1 MRFDA
6 VTFKYP
12 LHNQILRILASIDH
26 DFFLSCETYFGGGT
40 MLVLAYGEYRLS
52 RDIDFLCPYGEPF
65 SRLRRGIY
73 DRGYD
78 AIFRA
83 DRDSRIQ
90 FPREIRTDR
99 DAIRFAIAI
108 DDTLIK
114 FEIVA
119 EGRIGLNPPSQP
131 SWSPVACLDLV
142 DQVTEKLMANG
153 DRWADASTNA
163 RDLIDL
169 ARLKLVTDFPAEAIA
184 KAEAVYP
191 CIEPL
196 KRSILDFQAKP
207 DYRSRCYE
215 NLQVDSPRLVVD
227 GLDRLAAQFLL
238 LLTDR
243 QHQEI
248 PANWLE
254 FV

>member
-6 VTFKYP
+6 MMFKYL
-12 LHNQILRILASIDH
+12 LHNQILRILQAIDH
-26 DFFLSCETYFGGGT
+26 DFLLSCETYFGGGT

-65 SRLRRGIY
+65 SRLRRSVY
-73 DRGYD
+73 DRGYE

-83 DRDSRIQ
+83 DRDAGIQ

-99 DAIRFAIAI
+99 DAVRFPIQI

-119 EGRIGLNPPSQP
+119 EGRICFNPPSQP
-131 SWSPVACLDLV
+131 SWSPVACLDLI
-142 DQVTEKLMANG
+142 DQVTEKMMANG
-153 DRWADASTNA
+153 DRWPDASTNA

-169 ARLKLVTDFPAEAIA
+169 ARLKLVTDFPAAAIV
-184 KAEAVYP
+184 KAEAVYQ

-196 KRSILDFQAKP
+196 KRSILNFQAKP
-207 DYRSRCYE
+207 DYRSRCYDI
-215 NLQVDSPRLVVD
+215 LQIESPNQVVD
-227 GLDRLAAQFLL
+227 GLDRLATQFFLP
-238 LLTDR
+238 LTDR
-243 QHQEI
+243 QNQEI
-248 PANWLE
+248 
-254 FV
+254 

>member
-6 VTFKYP
+6 MTFKYP
-12 LHNQILRILASIDH
+12 LHNQILRILQAIDH
-26 DFFLSCETYFGGGT
+26 DFLLSCETYFGGGT

-65 SRLRRGIY
+65 SRLRRSVY
-73 DRGYD
+73 DRGYE

-83 DRDSRIQ
+83 DRDSGIQ
-90 FPREIRTDR
+90 FPREIRPDR
-99 DAIRFAIAI
+99 DAIRFPIQI
-108 DDTLIK
+108 DETLIK

-169 ARLKLVTDFPAEAIA
+169 ARLKLVTDFPAAAIV
-184 KAEAVYP
+184 KAEAVYQ
-191 CIEPL
+191 CVEPL
-196 KRSILDFQAKP
+196 KRAIVNFQAKP

-215 NLQVDSPRLVVD
+215 MLQIESPKQVVD
-227 GLDRLAAQFLL
+227 GLDQLAAMFSLAL
-238 LLTDR
+238 PDR
-243 QHQEI
+243 QNQEI
-248 PANWLE
+248 
-254 FV
+254 

>member
-12 LHNQILRILASIDH
+12 LHNQILRILQAIDR

-73 DRGYD
+73 DRGYE

-83 DRDSRIQ
+83 DRDGAIQ

-99 DAIRFAIAI
+99 DAIRFPVQI
-108 DDTLIK
+108 DDVLIK

-119 EGRIGLNPPSQP
+119 EGRIGLNPPFQP

-169 ARLKLVTDFPAEAIA
+169 ARLKLVTDFPEVAIE

-191 CIEPL
+191 CVEPL
-196 KRSILDFQAKP
+196 KRSILNFQAKP

-215 NLQVDSPRLVVD
+215 LLQIESPHQVMD
-227 GLDRLAAQFLL
+227 GLDRLAAMFSLPL
-238 LLTDR
+238 VDR
-243 QHQEI
+243 QDREV
-248 PANWLE
+248 LK
-254 FV
+254 

>member
-1 MRFDA
+1 MRFDI
-6 VTFKYP
+6 VVFKYP
-12 LHNQILRILASIDH
+12 LHNQILRILQAIDH
-26 DFFLSCETYFGGGT
+26 DFLLSCEAYFGGGT

-65 SRLRRGIY
+65 SRLRRAVY
-73 DRGYD
+73 DRGYE

-83 DRDSRIQ
+83 DRDAGIQ

-99 DAIRFAIAI
+99 YGIRFPVQI

-153 DRWADASTNA
+153 DRWADTSTDA

-169 ARLKLVTDFPAEAIA
+169 ARLKLVTDFPAAAIA
-184 KAEAVYP
+184 KAEAVYQ

-196 KRSILDFQAKP
+196 KRSILSFQAKP
-207 DYRSRCYE
+207 DYRSRCYG
-215 NLQVDSPRLVVD
+215 NLQVDSPSSVID
-227 GLDRLAAQFLL
+227 GLDRLATQFLL
-238 LLTDR
+238 SLTDR
-243 QHQEI
+243 QHREI
-248 PANWLE
+248 
-254 FV
+254 

>member
-1 MRFDA
+1 MRFNS
-6 VTFKYP
+6 VLFKYP
-12 LHNQILRILASIDH
+12 LHNQILRILGAIDH
-26 DFFLSCETYFGGGT
+26 DFLIACETYFGGGT

-65 SRLRRGIY
+65 SRLRRAVY
-73 DRGYD
+73 ERGHN
-78 AIFRA
+78 AIFRV
-83 DRDSRIQ
+83 DRDSGIQ

-99 DAIRFAIAI
+99 DAIRFPVQI
-108 DDTLIK
+108 DETLIK

-169 ARLKLVTDFPAEAIA
+169 ARLKLVTDFPEAAIV
-184 KAEAVYP
+184 KAEAVYQ
-191 CIEPL
+191 CVEPL
-196 KRSILDFQAKP
+196 KRSILNFQAKP

-215 NLQVDSPRLVVD
+215 ALQIESPQCVVD
-227 GLDRLAAQFLL
+227 GLDRLATQFLL
-238 LLTDR
+238 PLTDR
-243 QHQEI
+243 QNQEI
-248 PANWLE
+248 PADWPE
-254 FV
+254 IR

>member
-1 MRFDA
+1 LTIVAFN
-6 VTFKYP
+6 YP
-12 LHNQILRILASIDH
+12 LHNQILRILQAIDH
-26 DFFLSCETYFGGGT
+26 DFLRSCETYFGGGT

-65 SRLRRGIY
+65 SRLRRAVY
-73 DRGYD
+73 DRGYA

-83 DRDSRIQ
+83 DRDRGIQ

-99 DAIRFAIAI
+99 YGIRFPVQI
-108 DDTLIK
+108 DDIVIK

-153 DRWADASTNA
+153 DRWADTSTDS

-169 ARLKLVTDFPAEAIA
+169 AHLKLATAFPEAAIV
-184 KAEAVYP
+184 KAEAVYQ
-191 CIEPL
+191 CVAPL
-196 KRSILDFQAKP
+196 KRSILNFQAKP

-215 NLQVDSPRLVVD
+215 KLQIASPPLLVD
-227 GLDRLAAQFLL
+227 GLDRLATQFSRS
-238 LLTDR
+238 LTER
-243 QHQEI
+243 QNPEI
-248 PANWLE
+248 SSHPR
-254 FV
+254 

>member
-1 MRFDA
+1 MRCEI

-12 LHNQILRILASIDH
+12 LHNQILRILQAIDH
-26 DFFLSCETYFGGGT
+26 EFFRACETYFGGGT

-65 SRLRRGIY
+65 SRLRRAVY
-73 DRGYD
+73 DRGYE

-90 FPREIRTDR
+90 FPREIRADR
-99 DAIRFAIAI
+99 DAVRFPVQI
-108 DDTLIK
+108 DEMLIK

-119 EGRIGLNPPSQP
+119 EGRIGFNPPSQP

-169 ARLKLVTDFPAEAIA
+169 AQLKLVTDFPAAAIT
-184 KAEAVYP
+184 KAEGVYH
-191 CIEPL
+191 CVEPL
-196 KRSILDFQAKP
+196 KRAILNFQAKP
-207 DYRSRCYE
+207 EYRLICYE
-215 NLQVDSPRLVVD
+215 RLQVESPGLVVD
-227 GLDRLAAQFLL
+227 GLDLLAGQFLL
-238 LLTDR
+238 PSTDR
-243 QHQEI
+243 QG
-248 PANWLE
+248 LE
-254 FV
+254 VLAC